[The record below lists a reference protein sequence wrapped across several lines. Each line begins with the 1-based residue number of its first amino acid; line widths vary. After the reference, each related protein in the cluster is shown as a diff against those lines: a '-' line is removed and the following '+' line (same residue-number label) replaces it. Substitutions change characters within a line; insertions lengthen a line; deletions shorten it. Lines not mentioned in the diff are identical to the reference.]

1 MLSLTSTT
9 LWNAAHQLSVPKVV
23 IREVVCAVAQ
33 DMGQRTKPLEPVH
46 MRPGWK
52 ADPRYR
58 NVLSPVPIGRSG
70 ICGQPMD
77 CHITGKPET
86 TTWLT
91 ASVYLESFQAVN
103 DPGWESSLP
112 TLRYYLYRGVELPGC
127 CCPWSR
133 EAARQFLR

>member
-1 MLSLTSTT
+1 MLSLASTT

-23 IREVVCAVAQ
+23 IGEVVCAVAQ

-91 ASVYLESFQAVN
+91 ARYDVNVVVIIELLLSLESVI
-103 DPGWESSLP
+103 DTPDIWRLTSSPFSGALP
-112 TLRYYLYRGVELPGC
+112 YPD
-127 CCPWSR
+127 
-133 EAARQFLR
+133 